1 MTDKQHIA
9 VIDDDP
15 DIRVTFEEYLT
26 DRGYRVS
33 TVCGGEALREMIRL
47 GDVPDLALLDVTMP
61 GEDGFSLARFLS
73 AETATKIIMVT
84 ASGETIDRVV
94 GLELGADDYLAK
106 PVDLRELFARVKVV
120 LRRSSEP
127 RQAAANSHPR
137 SQPPAERIRFGL
149 CELDLASQ
157 KLFDEDGREIWI
169 STMEYDMLRVFAD
182 RPNRVLSRENLLELA
197 HHGDWDP
204 FDRSIDTRVS
214 RLRRKIERDPGK
226 PNVLKTVRGSGYIFV
241 SEP

>member
-9 VIDDDP
+9 VVDDDP

-33 TVCGGEALREMIRL
+33 SVAGGEALRAL
-47 GDVPDLALLDVTMP
+47 VASGDAPDIALLDVTMP
-61 GEDGFSLARFLS
+61 GEDGFSLARYLS
-73 AETATKIIMVT
+73 AATATRIIMVT
-84 ASGETIDRVV
+84 ASGEIIDRVV

-106 PVDLRELFARVKVV
+106 PVDLRELFARVKAV
-120 LRRSSEP
+120 LRRPMTVRMGATGAGPAPS
-127 RQAAANSHPR
+127 A
-137 SQPPAERIRFGL
+137 PAERIRLGL

-157 KLFDEDGREIWI
+157 QLFDEDGREIWI
-169 STMEYDMLRVFAD
+169 SAMEYDMLRVFAE
-182 RPNRVLSRENLLELA
+182 RPNRVMTRENLLELA

-204 FDRSIDTRVS
+204 FDRSIDTRIS

-226 PNVLKTVRGSGYIFV
+226 PGVLKTVRGVGYMFV
-241 SEP
+241 SES